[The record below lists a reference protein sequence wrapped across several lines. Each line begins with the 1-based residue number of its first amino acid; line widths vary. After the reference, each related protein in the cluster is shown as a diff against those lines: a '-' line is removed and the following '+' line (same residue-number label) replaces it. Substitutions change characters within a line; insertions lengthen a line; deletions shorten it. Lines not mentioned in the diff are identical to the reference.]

1 MCPVLSLEILLQ
13 LMEGLFGCVGVRA
26 VYGQLQ
32 RAPYYCALCMMPIRS
47 HHLFSVTP
55 VSDTSLIS
63 LPPAAEADLVRRLQ
77 ARDESAMTMFYD
89 RYSAALYGVI
99 FRIVKAEEEA
109 EDVLQEAL
117 VKIWNAFAT
126 YDPSKG
132 RLFTWVLNICR
143 NLSIDRIRS
152 RQHRVGSRTQSLD
165 DSLTAQRQAAPTVFR
180 PEHIGLQEITQKLIP
195 EQRRIID
202 LLYFEGFTQ
211 SEVAEELNIPLGT
224 VKTRARTAI
233 KVLSKLIR

>member
-1 MCPVLSLEILLQ
+1 
-13 LMEGLFGCVGVRA
+13 
-26 VYGQLQ
+26 
-32 RAPYYCALCMMPIRS
+32 MMPIRS

-99 FRIVKAEEEA
+99 FRIVKAEDEA

-126 YDPSKG
+126 YDPGKG

-152 RQHRVGSRTQSLD
+152 RQHRVGSRTQGLD
-165 DSLTAQRQAAPTVFR
+165 DSLTAQRHAAPTVFR

>member
-1 MCPVLSLEILLQ
+1 M
-13 LMEGLFGCVGVRA
+13 
-26 VYGQLQ
+26 
-32 RAPYYCALCMMPIRS
+32 
-47 HHLFSVTP
+47 
-55 VSDTSLIS
+55 SDTSLIS

-77 ARDESAMTMFYD
+77 ARDESAMTLFYD

-99 FRIVKAEEEA
+99 FRIVKAEDES

-117 VKIWNAFAT
+117 VKIWHAFAS
-126 YDPSKG
+126 YDASKG

-143 NLSIDRIRS
+143 NLSIDKIRS
-152 RQHRVGSRTQSLD
+152 RQHRVGSRTQGLD
-165 DSLTAQRQAAPTVFR
+165 DSLTAQRQAAPTTFR
-180 PEHIGLQEITQKLIP
+180 PEHIGLQEITQKLVP
-195 EQRRIID
+195 EQKQIID